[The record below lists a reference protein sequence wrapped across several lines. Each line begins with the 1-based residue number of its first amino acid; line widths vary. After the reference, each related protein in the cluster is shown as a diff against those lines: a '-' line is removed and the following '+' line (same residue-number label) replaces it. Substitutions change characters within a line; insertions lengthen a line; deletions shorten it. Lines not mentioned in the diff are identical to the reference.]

1 MDIRF
6 LQRSTMQSL
15 QSFWDDSDSS
25 DDDDDHFMEAASIV
39 LLAVADNE
47 FVPRAGFN
55 VRDRICFN
63 THVQNLLV
71 EGQFRNYYRMT
82 L

>member
-39 LLAVADNE
+39 LLAVADNL
-47 FVPRAGFN
+47 FIF
-55 VRDRICFN
+55 ILFI
-63 THVQNLLV
+63 
-71 EGQFRNYYRMT
+71 Y
-82 L
+82 